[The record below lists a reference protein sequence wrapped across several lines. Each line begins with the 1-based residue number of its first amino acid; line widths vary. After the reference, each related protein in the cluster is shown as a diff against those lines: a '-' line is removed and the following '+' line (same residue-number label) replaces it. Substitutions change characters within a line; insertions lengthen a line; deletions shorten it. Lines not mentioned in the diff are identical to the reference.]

1 MESNSSLWDSVNSN
15 LQPSEV
21 VRTRMPENPSDP
33 ISSSEHSV
41 LTSDDSVIGIPL
53 GILVARQEFD
63 GRSQVGS
70 PAMRESSRTC
80 GLVMQQTLSGDIM
93 FSSSKAL
100 MPGRPDGS
108 SDALVPSA
116 MRSIPSLL
124 AHSIMELK
132 ISFLQ

>member
-1 MESNSSLWDSVNSN
+1 
-15 LQPSEV
+15 
-21 VRTRMPENPSDP
+21 MPENPSDP

-80 GLVMQQTLSGDIM
+80 GLVMQQTLSGDSM
-93 FSSSKAL
+93 PSSSNAVI
-100 MPGRPDGS
+100 PGRPDGS